1 MTPVEPTELVA
12 GAWQLRPWPVAHA
25 DLDDVLA
32 ERYPADAVPA
42 ERAVRLDGWQRGDL
56 LGFAVR
62 AATTGASVAEVL
74 VAVAPDG
81 RASVDAW
88 ARSGTALD
96 PDVADVVRRWA
107 AGALGLVIAPQ
118 APGPGQRPYRAAVPT
133 DDEALAERRRIARRG
148 CTRWLIG
155 HGDVSPAAWLGETA
169 AAATEPD
176 LDRYGESG
184 EVAVL
189 EREVADLLGTEAAV
203 FLPSGVLAQ
212 QAALRSWAER
222 SPTDAVAVHGLSHL
236 VLHELDAL
244 TELHGLRLQ
253 LLTSEPRQ
261 PGVADLDAL
270 AGPLAAVTLELPLR
284 DAGFLLPTWDELVAF
299 SDRARERGVPLHLD
313 GARLWESGPYY
324 GRTYAEIVGLADSV
338 YVSFYKGLGGMAG
351 AALAGPAD
359 LVAQARRW
367 QVRHGGRLF
376 TLLPYAVSAREGLR
390 RYLPRMGEYA
400 ERARDL
406 AAALDA
412 LPGVRVLPQPPHT
425 NSFRLFVDVD
435 DERLVEAGL
444 RTAEEQHVAI
454 ALGWAGADVPGWSMT
469 ELVVGDATLAW
480 PVDEQAAAVA
490 DLVDLARSL

>member
-25 DLDDVLA
+25 DLDEVLA
-32 ERYPADAVPA
+32 ERYPADAVA
-42 ERAVRLDGWQRGDL
+42 AAREARLTGWERGDL

-74 VAVAPDG
+74 VAVTPEG
-81 RASVDAW
+81 RAAVDAW
-88 ARSGTALD
+88 TRPGAGLD
-96 PDVADVVRRWA
+96 ADVTDVVGRWA
-107 AGALGLVIAPQ
+107 TGALGLAVDEPAPV
-118 APGPGQRPYRAAVPT
+118 PGSSGAGTRT
-133 DDEALAERRRIARRG
+133 DDEALAERRRAARRG
-148 CTRWLIG
+148 CTRWLTG
-155 HGDVSPAAWLGETA
+155 HGDVSPAAWLAETA
-169 AAATEPD
+169 AAATEAD
-176 LDRYGESG
+176 LDRYGEAG
-184 EVAVL
+184 EVAAL
-189 EREVADLLGTEAAV
+189 EREVADLLGMAAAV
-203 FLPSGVLAQ
+203 FLPSGILAQ
-212 QAALRSWAER
+212 QAALRAWAER

-244 TELHGLRLQ
+244 TELHGLRPQ
-253 LLTSEPRQ
+253 LLTREPRQ
-261 PGVADLDAL
+261 PTVADLDAL

-299 SDRARERGVPLHLD
+299 GERVRERGVPLHLD

-324 GRTYAEIVGLADSV
+324 GRPYAEIAGLADSV

-359 LVAQARRW
+359 LIAAARRW

-376 TLLPYAVSAREGLR
+376 TLLPYAVAAREGLR

-406 AAALDA
+406 AAALDE
-412 LPGVRVLPQPPHT
+412 LPGVRVLPRPPHT

-435 DERLVEAGL
+435 HDRLVEAGL
-444 RTAEEQHVAI
+444 RTAEQQHVALL
-454 ALGWAGADVPGWSMT
+454 LGWVGADVPGWSMT

-480 PVDEQAAAVA
+480 PVDQQAAAVA